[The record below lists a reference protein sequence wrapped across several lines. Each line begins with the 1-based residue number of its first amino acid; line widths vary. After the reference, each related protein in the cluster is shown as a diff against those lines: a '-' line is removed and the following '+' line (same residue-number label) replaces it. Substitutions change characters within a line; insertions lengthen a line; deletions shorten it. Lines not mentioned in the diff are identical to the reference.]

1 MLLLLIEQGKLSL
14 VLPTRPQTLLTTRDH
29 PKQTGSIRN
38 PTACD
43 YKRPRHKKQGREL
56 GENWRE
62 AIRLKP
68 NYADAHLNLG
78 ITLANAGHVA
88 EAINEL
94 ETANRLQPDP
104 AVQQEINHLRR

>member
-1 MLLLLIEQGKLSL
+1 MKQRVSRRAI
-14 VLPTRPQTLLTTRDH
+14 PQFEAGLAWKPQAEAH
-29 PKQTGSIRN
+29 N
-38 PTACD
+38 NCH
-43 YKRPRHKKQGREL
+43 RPRLKGATEWTGNKF
-56 GENWRE
+56 RE